1 MENIDRFYTNCI
13 FLGLLIGVL
22 VFSAQFVINV
32 LDPALFSSYDM
43 PNEISGKDII
53 LVFMGMIFVA
63 LTIPFCAGFYSITFT
78 VYELPKEKAKFLT
91 GMSWGQYIFLVVLK
105 KKKEFLSITLGVFTI
120 IFLVNAILTIGYIV
134 VLGQTTPVQKAY
146 QSYTT
151 SSFAK
156 LNYDPG
162 RAILGFLFVWVL
174 FSFVLICFGFPVGLV
189 IRKIREF
196 TISRA
201 KNSE

>member
-13 FLGLLIGVL
+13 FLGLLIGVF
-22 VFSAQFVINV
+22 VFSVQFIINF

-43 PNEISGKDII
+43 PNEISGKDLI
-53 LVFMGMIFVA
+53 LVIMGMMFVA
-63 LTIPFCAGFYSITFT
+63 LIVPFCAGFYSITFT

-91 GMSWGQYIFLVVLK
+91 GMPWGQYIFLVVFK
-105 KKKEFLSITLGVFTI
+105 KKKKFLSITLGVFTI

-134 VLGQTTPVQKAY
+134 VLGQSTPIQKAY

-156 LNYDPG
+156 LNYDLG
-162 RAILGFLFVWVL
+162 SILFGWVL
-174 FSFVLICFGFPVGLV
+174 LSIIPIIFGLPVGLV
-189 IRKIREF
+189 IRKIRES

>member
-13 FLGLLIGVL
+13 FLGLLIGVF
-22 VFSAQFVINV
+22 VFSVQFIINF

-43 PNEISGKDII
+43 PNEISGKDLI
-53 LVFMGMIFVA
+53 LVIMGMMFVA
-63 LTIPFCAGFYSITFT
+63 LIVPFCAGFYSITFT

-91 GMSWGQYIFLVVLK
+91 SMPWGQYIFLVVFK
-105 KKKEFLSITLGVFTI
+105 KKKKFLSITLGVFTI

-134 VLGQTTPVQKAY
+134 VLGQSTPIQKAY

-156 LNYDPG
+156 LNYDLG
-162 RAILGFLFVWVL
+162 SILFGWVL
-174 FSFVLICFGFPVGLV
+174 LSIFPIIFGLPVGLV
-189 IRKIREF
+189 IRKIRES

>member
-1 MENIDRFYTNCI
+1 
-13 FLGLLIGVL
+13 
-22 VFSAQFVINV
+22 
-32 LDPALFSSYDM
+32 
-43 PNEISGKDII
+43 
-53 LVFMGMIFVA
+53 MGMMFVA
-63 LTIPFCAGFYSITFT
+63 LFVPFCAGFYSIIFT

-91 GMSWGQYIFLVVLK
+91 GMPWGQYISLVLLK
-105 KKKEFLSITLGVFTI
+105 KKKKFLSITLGVFTI

-134 VLGQTTPVQKAY
+134 VLGQSSPIQTAY

-156 LNYDPG
+156 FNYD
-162 RAILGFLFVWVL
+162 LGYVLVIWVL
-174 FSFVLICFGFPVGLV
+174 LSIFPIIFGWLVGLV
-189 IRKIREF
+189 IRKIRES

>member
-13 FLGLLIGVL
+13 FLGLLIGVF
-22 VFSAQFVINV
+22 VFSAQFVINA
-32 LDPALFSSYDM
+32 LDPTLFSSYDI

-53 LVFMGMIFVA
+53 LVFMGMMFVA
-63 LTIPFCAGFYSITFT
+63 WFVPFCAGFYSIIFT

-91 GMSWGQYIFLVVLK
+91 GMPWGRYTLLVILK
-105 KKKEFLSITLGVFTI
+105 KKKKFLSITLGVFII
-120 IFLVNAILTIGYIV
+120 IFLVNVILTIGYIV
-134 VLGQTTPVQKAY
+134 VLGQSSPIQTAY

-156 LNYDPG
+156 FNYD
-162 RAILGFLFVWVL
+162 LGYVLVIWVL
-174 FSFVLICFGFPVGLV
+174 LSIFPIIFGWPVGLV
-189 IRKIREF
+189 IRKIRES

-201 KNSE
+201 KNSG